1 MTQKA
6 IGPSFYDELVAHGG
20 LVGEHFSWQPDGV
33 IEFFHDTPQEVIDGV
48 KKVYEAHNPET
59 VPPKQAAQAALAAG
73 LEIVSTGTPELNGTY
88 ALDQLSRMDIVSIE
102 IGVKAGQGFPG
113 GGSAFNYPDASG
125 KLHEFN
131 ESNFC
136 EFATAVRQYS
146 YALNAVIAGT
156 SMGLPESPVTIA

>member
-20 LVGEHFSWQPDGV
+20 LVGEHFSWCPNGD

-48 KKVYEAHNPET
+48 KKVYEAHNPGT
-59 VPPKQAAQAALAAG
+59 VPPKVAAQAALAAG
-73 LEIVSTGTPELNGTY
+73 LELVSTGTPELNGTY

-131 ESNFC
+131 ESNFL
-136 EFATAVRQYS
+136 EFATAMRQYAYS
-146 YALNAVIAGT
+146 LNAIISGA
-156 SMGLPESPVTIA
+156 SMELPASPVTIA